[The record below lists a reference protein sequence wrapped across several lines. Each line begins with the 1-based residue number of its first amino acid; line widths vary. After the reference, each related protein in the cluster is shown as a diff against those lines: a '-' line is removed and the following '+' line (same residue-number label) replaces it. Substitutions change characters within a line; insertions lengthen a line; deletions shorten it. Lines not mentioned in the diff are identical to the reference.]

1 MSILKYIE
9 NRFNKKEIA
18 LSNILLS
25 VIIVSYKNLEL
36 LSSCIESIYRFND
49 IGEKLEIIVI
59 DNSPEDNIYTVIQ
72 HKFKEV
78 TIKRNENNGFGQ
90 ANNVGMKLSKGEY
103 LLFLN
108 PDTVLIEPVFKFA
121 LEQFSSNN
129 KLGLFGVKLVDDN
142 LKENLSFYF
151 IDRTDLVSNIIIKI
165 FNRIDYFDK
174 SSMFISGANMF
185 TRKQAFMDAGL
196 FDDQIFMY
204 YEESDLIKR
213 IKKTGWSI
221 DYFKSKRIIH
231 LEGGTTFES
240 INSEERRLNS
250 LKYYCKKYNM
260 NFQNEINKERGVYQI
275 KLLISKIM
283 RLKSSEYYL
292 KLLNLLDEFSE

>member
-1 MSILKYIE
+1 
-9 NRFNKKEIA
+9 

-25 VIIVSYKNLEL
+25 VIIVSYKNFEL
-36 LSSCIESIYRFND
+36 LNSCIESIYRFND
-49 IGEKLEIIVI
+49 IGDALEIIVV
-59 DNSPEDNIYTVIQ
+59 DNSPEDDVYNVIQ
-72 HKFKEV
+72 REFKEV
-78 TIKRNENNGFGQ
+78 TIVRNDNNGFGQ

-121 LEQFSSNN
+121 LEQFRSDS
-129 KLGLFGVKLVDDN
+129 KLGLFGVKLVDN
-142 LKENLSFYF
+142 KMKENLSFYF
-151 IDRTDLVSNIIIKI
+151 IDRTDLISNILIKI
-165 FNRIDYFDK
+165 FNKIDYFDK
-174 SSMFISGANMF
+174 ESMFISGANMF
-185 TRKQAFMDAGL
+185 TRRQTFIDAGL

-213 IKKTGWSI
+213 IKKAGWSI
-221 DYFKSKRIIH
+221 NYFKSKRIIH
-231 LEGGTTFES
+231 LEGGTTFDS

-260 NFQNEINKERGVYQI
+260 NFQKEINKERRIYQI

-283 RLKSSEYYL
+283 RLKSSEYYM